1 MRARLAKLLIPQ
13 AMELIRQEVEQEER
27 AAVKQAKAQLAKCQ
41 KNNQSLLK
49 CADKLLDLLEI
60 TIKQAD
66 ALNSWLVD
74 APKEAN
80 EHRHADRRD
89 CCYTWGFDE
98 KPKVEKQ
105 RA

>member
-1 MRARLAKLLIPQ
+1 ML
-13 AMELIRQEVEQEER
+13 
-27 AAVKQAKAQLAKCQ
+27 
-41 KNNQSLLK
+41 N

-66 ALNSWLVD
+66 ALKSWLFD

-80 EHRHADRRD
+80 EHKQADRRD
-89 CCYTWGFDE
+89 CCYTWGFVE